1 MLPSLMVV
9 FPHFGRKFAAS
20 QTLFFPM
27 DYKQDDIRHPAIGC
41 CGRSF
46 IPINSWD
53 QCHLSFS
60 RCPRLFR
67 LRPIICR
74 WRIAI
79 GKCEKYIHRPAAAE
93 TTKDAKHKEICASA
107 TAAASERMSP
117 TSPTPT
123 DTSTMCSCV
132 VLVFRPMFY
141 KYIGKTSPTG
151 RDMRQHFQSSGWG
164 EGQGGG

>member
-1 MLPSLMVV
+1 MLPSLIVV

-20 QTLFFPM
+20 QTPFFPM

-79 GKCEKYIHRPAAAE
+79 GKCEKYPQTSGGRNDKRRQTQGNLRIGDSSRSSSRADVAHIA
-93 TTKDAKHKEICASA
+93 DADGYFH
-107 TAAASERMSP
+107 
-117 TSPTPT
+117 
-123 DTSTMCSCV
+123 D
-132 VLVFRPMFY
+132 VLVRGPR
-141 KYIGKTSPTG
+141 IPSNVL
-151 RDMRQHFQSSGWG
+151 
-164 EGQGGG
+164 